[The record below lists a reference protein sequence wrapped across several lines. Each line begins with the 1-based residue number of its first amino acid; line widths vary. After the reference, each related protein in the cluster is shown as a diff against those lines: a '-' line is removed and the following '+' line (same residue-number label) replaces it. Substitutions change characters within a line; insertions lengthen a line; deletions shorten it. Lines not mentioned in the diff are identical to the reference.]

1 MTDTTRAPREKLS
14 ITRPIGGTAGIVPHP
29 RIEQGIERARD
40 REAVRSDTPVARD
53 EARDQPST
61 PRAGAGAGNV
71 QDVAIAAL
79 LNPVCDNLDLGD
91 DGVASLA
98 AFTRRLLEGG
108 RPRRSASV

>member
-1 MTDTTRAPREKLS
+1 MTDTARAPREKLS

-40 REAVRSDTPVARD
+40 REAVRPGTPVAR
-53 EARDQPST
+53 EQPCAPPAST
-61 PRAGAGAGNV
+61 ANV

-79 LNPVCDNLDLGD
+79 LDPVCDNLDLGD

-98 AFTRRLLEGG
+98 AFTRKLLEGG
-108 RPRRSASV
+108 RPRRSASA